1 MTERNKELLEEKFLN
16 KKGKKDTKFTK
27 TKVTRKTKSKNDKG
41 SRTKKYGEDAVTNT
55 PQSALSD
62 VHSNDPRW
70 YASSEQL
77 LKDAFSLSMPYQLG
91 AGFTSNLPSSDP
103 ATMTQKTYYAPGICT
118 IRLAPLPGKSSN
130 GSSPVNLAAHK
141 ICAWVRH
148 ANSGHANY
156 DPADLMMYILAMDN
170 AYMLYNFLVRAYGVM
185 RLYNQVN
192 RYTPK
197 MLVQAMHLDFD
208 DLNKNLANFRYKINY
223 FANAL
228 ASFAV
233 PATLPYITRH
243 QWLFQDVYTDEP
255 DFKSQL
261 YMFIPECLYKWN
273 EKVVSPGSAEV
284 PGYLSPVLIGGYT
297 NPNNN
302 DLLTYSDISQMIDQF
317 LSPLVTSEDFNIMG
331 GDIIKAYGLNNCL
344 VIHEI
349 DENYTVIPVPEE
361 TALKQIENSNC
372 FERVDLSGNI
382 TQSADGAIICTPGLT
397 LRDVDRREYDILNFH
412 QDIVTPEDIAEA
424 TRLMSAPDDVN
435 GGFWSF
441 GSELPV
447 KTEYYTI
454 NPSSS
459 SGFDKVSLGD
469 GYRVNLNSISNGYSS
484 FCTVSNFYRH
494 PITAVYEFETST
506 TDSATNFYGYFG
518 NLDNYTFIDPNTL
531 SKMHETALLSLFD
544 VPQLAGT

>member
-1 MTERNKELLEEKFLN
+1 MNERNKELLEDKFA
-16 KKGKKDTKFTK
+16 KPKGSKDKKFTK
-27 TKVTRKTKSKNDKG
+27 DKATKKTKSKNDRG
-41 SRTKKYGEDAVTNT
+41 SRTKKYGEDACTTT

-62 VHSNDPRW
+62 VHGNDPRW
-70 YASSEQL
+70 YAASEQL
-77 LKDAFSLSMPYQLG
+77 MKDAFSLSMPYQLG
-91 AGFTSNLPSSDP
+91 SGFTMTLPTSDP
-103 ATMTQKTYYAPGICT
+103 AQRPMKTFYAPGICAL
-118 IRLAPLPGKSSN
+118 RVAPLPGLSVD

-197 MLVQAMHLDFD
+197 VLVQAMHLDFD
-208 DLNKNLANFRYKINY
+208 DLNANLANFRYKINY

-243 QWLFQDVYTDEP
+243 QWLFRDIYTDEP

-261 YMFIPECLYKWN
+261 YMFVPECLYKWN
-273 EKVVSPGSAEV
+273 EKVITPGEATV
-284 PGYLSPVLIGGYT
+284 PGYLSPVNIGGYT

-302 DLLTYSDISQMIDQF
+302 NLLTYSEISQMIDDF
-317 LSPLVTSEDFNIMG
+317 LAPLVTSEDFNIMG
-331 GDIIKAYGLNNCL
+331 GDIIKAYGLSNCL

-349 DENYTVIPVPEE
+349 SEDYTVIPIPEE
-361 TALKQIENSNC
+361 TALKQIENCNC
-372 FERVDLSGNI
+372 FERVVLTGNI
-382 TQSADGAIICTPGLT
+382 TQRADGAIICNPGLT
-397 LRDVDRREYDILNFH
+397 LRDVDRRWYDILNFH
-412 QDIVTPEDIAEA
+412 QDIVTPEDVAEA
-424 TRLMSAPDDVN
+424 TRLLSVPHDTA
-435 GGFWSF
+435 GGFRGF

-454 NPSSS
+454 NPSSA
-459 SGFDKVSLGD
+459 SGFDIVSLGD
-469 GYRVNLNSISNGYSS
+469 GQRVNLNGIPNLYRSI
-484 FCTVSNFYRH
+484 CTISNFYRH
-494 PITAVYEFETST
+494 PITAFYEFNTGT
-506 TDSATNFYGYFG
+506 IDYADDCYGYFG
-518 NLDNYTFIDPNTL
+518 NLDNYTFVEPNTVV
-531 SKMHETALLSLFD
+531 KMHETALLSLFD